1 MYPHKPPSAALLQPQ
16 HRIKLPLRSNLSFE
30 PVLRDSTQ
38 SCQIFWRD
46 SKHHT
51 ESFRPTLS
59 TDSFDFALTPSTG
72 SYHRCHRGYLLEK
85 LQCNLS
91 LEYHA
96 GPSYDWLTS
105 SYAAVESSSY
115 VYSRGSQTLAELNF
129 FAHSVTYF
137 YLWFAPS
144 LPLISWQLFDVPRGN
159 F

>member
-1 MYPHKPPSAALLQPQ
+1 MCDCLKYPHKLPSAALWQPQ
-16 HRIKLPLRSNLSFE
+16 HRIKLPLRSSLSFE

-38 SCQIFWRD
+38 SYQIFWRD

-51 ESFRPTLS
+51 ESSRPTLS

-115 VYSRGSQTLAELNF
+115 VYWRGSLMPTALDF
-129 FAHSVTYF
+129 FAHFATYF
-137 YLWFAPS
+137 YLWYAPS
-144 LPLISWQLFDVPRGN
+144 LPLTS
-159 F
+159 